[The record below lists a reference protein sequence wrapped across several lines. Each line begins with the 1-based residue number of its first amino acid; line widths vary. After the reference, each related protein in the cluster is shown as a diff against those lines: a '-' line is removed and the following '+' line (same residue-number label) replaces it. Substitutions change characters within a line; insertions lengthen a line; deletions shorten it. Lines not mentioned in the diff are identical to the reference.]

1 MTFFQMTKTVIKNLF
16 RGPATLMYPAKPAKK
31 TNLSRGHVSIKPEGC
46 ITCRSC
52 QRKCPTGAI
61 CVEVKEKSWQI
72 DNMRCVVCS
81 ACVDV
86 CPTKCLTM
94 ETQYRAP
101 LTARGGK
108 EKYTVAGPK
117 KKEPAAVADGAK
129 PAVEKKE

>member
-1 MTFFQMTKTVIKNLF
+1 MTFFEMTKTVIRSLF
-16 RGPATLMYPAKPAKK
+16 SRPATLMYPAKPAKK
-31 TNLSRGHVSIKPEGC
+31 TALSRGHVSINPEGC

-61 CVEVKEKSWQI
+61 CVEVKEKTWEI

-101 LTARGGK
+101 ITTRGARNK
-108 EKYTVAGPK
+108 FPVAGPK
-117 KKEPAAVADGAK
+117 KKEPAAPPAEK
-129 PAVEKKE
+129 PKE

>member
-1 MTFFQMTKTVIKNLF
+1 MTFFEMTKTVVRSLF
-16 RGPATLMYPAKPAKK
+16 SRPATLMYPAKPAKK
-31 TNLSRGHVSIKPEGC
+31 TSLSRGHVSINPEGC

-61 CVEVKEKSWQI
+61 CVEVKEKTWEI

-94 ETQYRAP
+94 ETQYRVP
-101 LTARGGK
+101 ITARGARNK
-108 EKYTVAGPK
+108 VTVAGPK
-117 KKEPAAVADGAK
+117 KREPAAAPAEK
-129 PAVEKKE
+129 PKE

>member
-1 MTFFQMTKTVIKNLF
+1 MTFFQMTKTVIKSLF
-16 RGPATLMYPAKPAKK
+16 RGPSTLMYPAKPAKK
-31 TNLSRGHVSIKPEGC
+31 TNLTRGHVSIKPEGC

-61 CVEVKEKSWQI
+61 CVEVKEKTWQI

-108 EKYTVAGPK
+108 ETYTVAGPK
-117 KKEPAAVADGAK
+117 KKEPAAADGAK
-129 PAVEKKE
+129 PAEKPKE